1 MILYHGSIVKVE
13 NPMIIKT
20 EQGRDFGYG
29 FYTTEIKEQAI
40 RWAIRKRLIAR
51 KKGHNEKAI
60 VSIYDF
66 NENARSEL
74 KILHYPEPTLEWLDM
89 ICACRQ
95 NPGYQHG
102 YDIVIGKI
110 ANDNVGETVSYV
122 AAGVMRRE
130 DALERLKFQK
140 INNQFCFN
148 TERALNYLNYTGYE
162 EFEG

>member
-1 MILYHGSIVKVE
+1 MILYHGSIVNVE
-13 NPMIIKT
+13 HPIIIKT

-29 FYTTEIKEQAI
+29 FYTTEIKEQAV
-40 RWAIRKRLIAR
+40 RWAIRKTLIAR
-51 KKGHNEKAI
+51 KKGHKSQSI
-60 VSIYDF
+60 VSVYEF
-66 NENARSEL
+66 NENAYNEL
-74 KILHYPEPTLEWLDM
+74 SVLHFPEPSPEWLDL
-89 ICACRQ
+89 ICACRL
-95 NPGYQHG
+95 NSSFKHG

-130 DALERLKFQK
+130 DALERLKFQE

-148 TERALNYLNYTGYE
+148 TERALEYLQYAGYE